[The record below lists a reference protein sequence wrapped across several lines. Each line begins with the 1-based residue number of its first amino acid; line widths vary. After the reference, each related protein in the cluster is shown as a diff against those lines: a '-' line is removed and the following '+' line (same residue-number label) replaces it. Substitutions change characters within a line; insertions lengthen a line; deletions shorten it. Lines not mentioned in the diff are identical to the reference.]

1 MLTLPS
7 LVDRP
12 AQPYVAIRE
21 KVTIPFTAVIDKVM
35 PEVAGWLQAKGV
47 ERFGPAVFRYN
58 VIDMPRL
65 DVEMGFAPPKPLK
78 GEGRIAAGM
87 LPAGR
92 YATLI
97 HWGHYE
103 KLMDATA
110 ALIGWVKEKGI
121 AWDSTAG
128 ADGEHF
134 ASRFEL
140 YPNGP
145 MDTPDPEK
153 WETQIFIK
161 VRG

>member
-7 LVDRP
+7 LVERP
-12 AQPYVAIRE
+12 ALPYVAIRE
-21 KVTIPFTAVIDKVM
+21 TVTIPFGPVIDKTM
-35 PEVAGWLQAKGV
+35 PEVAGWLQGRGV
-47 ERFGPAVFRYN
+47 QRLGPAVFRYI

-65 DVEMGFAPPKPLK
+65 EIELGFAPER
-78 GEGRIAAGM
+78 GVAGDGRVISGV
-87 LPAGR
+87 LPVGR
-92 YATLI
+92 YATLT
-97 HWGHYE
+97 HWGHYDH
-103 KLMDATA
+103 LMDATA
-110 ALIGWVKEKGI
+110 VLVGWAKEKGI
-121 AWDSTAG
+121 AWDSTSD

-145 MDTPDPEK
+145 MDTPDPDK

>member
-7 LVDRP
+7 LVERP
-12 AQPYVAIRE
+12 ALPYVAIRE
-21 KVTIPFTAVIDKVM
+21 EVTIPFGPVIDKTM
-35 PEVAGWLQAKGV
+35 PEVAGWLQG
-47 ERFGPAVFRYN
+47 RGIQRLGPAVFRYT

-65 DVEMGFAPPKPLK
+65 EIELGFAPEQVVA
-78 GEGRIAAGM
+78 GEGRVIGGV

-92 YATLI
+92 YATLT
-97 HWGHYE
+97 HWGHYDH
-103 KLMDATA
+103 LMDATA
-110 ALIGWVKEKGI
+110 VLVGWAKEKGI
-121 AWDSTAG
+121 AWDSTSDA
-128 ADGEHF
+128 AGEHF

-145 MDTPDPEK
+145 MDTPDPDK

>member
-7 LVDRP
+7 LVERA

-21 KVTIPFTAVIDKVM
+21 KVTIPFTPVIDKVM

-65 DVEMGFAPPKPLK
+65 DVEMGFAPPEPLK
-78 GEGRIAAGM
+78 GEGRVIAGV

-92 YATLI
+92 YATLT
-97 HWGHYE
+97 HWGHYD
-103 KLMDATA
+103 KLIDATA
-110 ALIGWVKEKGI
+110 VLIGWARLREY
-121 AWDSTAG
+121 AWDSTPG
-128 ADGEHF
+128 PDGERF

>member
-1 MLTLPS
+1 
-7 LVDRP
+7 
-12 AQPYVAIRE
+12 VAIRD
-21 KVTIPFTAVIDKVM
+21 KVTIPFTPVIDKVM
-35 PEVAGWLQAKGV
+35 PEVAGWLQARGV
-47 ERFGPAVFRYN
+47 ERLGPAVFKYN

-65 DVEMGFAPPKPLK
+65 EVEMGFAPAAPPK
-78 GEGRIAAGM
+78 GEGRVLAGV

-92 YATLI
+92 YATLT
-97 HWGHYE
+97 HWGHYDR
-103 KLMDATA
+103 LMDATA
-110 ALIGWVKEKGI
+110 VLIGWAKETGI
-121 AWDSTAG
+121 AWDSSAA

-134 ASRFEL
+134 VSRFEL

>member
-7 LVDRP
+7 LVERA

-21 KVTIPFTAVIDKVM
+21 KVTIPFTPVIDKVM
-35 PEVAGWLQAKGV
+35 PEVAGWLQTKGV

-58 VIDMPRL
+58 DIDMPRL
-65 DVEMGFAPPKPLK
+65 EVEMGFAPPEPLQS
-78 GEGRIAAGM
+78 EGRIAAGV

-92 YATLI
+92 YATLT
-97 HWGHYE
+97 HWGHYD

-110 ALIGWVKEKGI
+110 VLIGWAKLRDY
-121 AWDSTAG
+121 AWDSTPG
-128 ADGEHF
+128 PDGEHF
-134 ASRFEL
+134 VSRFEL